1 MEKGISLEKFRKT
14 FNKMGVYLIPLIMII
29 ILSLTSEFFL
39 TANNIINLMMQVAV
53 VGILAVG
60 QTFVIVTGG
69 IDLSVSSLLSFTGCL
84 AIGLYNDLSCGLLP
98 PLLIAILI
106 GAAIGLANGIFV
118 AKLKIEPFIVTLAM
132 QSIVQAFVLFY
143 TNGKPKYINNASELI
158 TDPNYGAEFF
168 YIGGGKLFGIIP
180 MPFAIMLV
188 VAVVMGLFLAKTR
201 TGRYIFAVGGNKE
214 TARLSG
220 INVTKFQMIPY
231 IICGVTTAIAGI
243 VYAARVG
250 TGLPTMGAGYELDSV
265 AAVVIGGT
273 SLAGGKGGIAKTMAG
288 ALIFTI
294 LSNGLNLLGVSSY
307 YQYLAVG
314 VIILVAVLINN
325 TNAKARVKH

>member
-1 MEKGISLEKFRKT
+1 MEHGISVKSGKKVL
-14 FNKMGVYLIPLIMII
+14 NKMGVYLIPIIMVVV
-29 ILSLTSEFFL
+29 LSVTSKFFL
-39 TANNIINLMMQVAV
+39 TANNIINLMLQVSV

-84 AIGLYNDLSCGLLP
+84 AIGLYNDLQMGLAV
-98 PLLIAILI
+98 PLMITLAA
-106 GAAIGLANGIFV
+106 GAVIGLMNGVFV
-118 AKLKIEPFIVTLAM
+118 AKLKVEPFIVTLAM

-143 TNGKPKYINNASELI
+143 TGGKPKYINAASELV
-158 TDPNYGAEFF
+158 TDVNYGSDFRF
-168 YIGGGKLFGIIP
+168 IGSGKLFGVLP
-180 MPFAIMLV
+180 MPFIIMIA
-188 VAVVMGLFLAKTR
+188 VAVVMGVFLLKTR
-201 TGRYIFAVGGNKE
+201 PGRYIFAVGGNSE

-220 INVTKFQMIPY
+220 INVAKFQMIPY

-243 VYAARVG
+243 VYSARVA

-273 SLAGGKGGIAKTMAG
+273 ALSGGKGSIGRTVAG
-288 ALIFTI
+288 AFIFAI

-307 YQYLAVG
+307 FQYLFQG
-314 VIILVAVLINN
+314 IIILVAVLINN
-325 TNAKARVKH
+325 ANSKAKIKR